1 MDKET
6 LYARW
11 LEGDLTSEE
20 EAQLKASNEWAE
32 LESIVTTTDRWTLPA
47 YNHST
52 GYKQLRDRTKP
63 TSSRTFHLNQLYTV
77 AAAMLILVSLFFWFT
92 GRDEEILAPP
102 GMTQQEQLPDG
113 SEVILNDGSS
123 LTYDKKSYSDV
134 REIHLIGEA
143 YFLVEKGAPFTVVTE
158 QGKVSVLGT
167 SFNVRSWGSKLY
179 VECYTGKVEVAKT
192 HKQILTSG
200 MTVNVIGDE
209 MKIDSNK
216 DLMQPAWLSEQSIF
230 HQEKIESVFQE
241 IERQFDAD
249 ISVTVTGRHFSGS
262 FSHTDIEV
270 ALDMV
275 CKPMGLNYEKDDR
288 SNSYKVF

>member
-20 EAQLKASNEWAE
+20 EEQLKASNEWKE

-47 YNHST
+47 YNYSK
-52 GYKQLRDRTKP
+52 GYEQLRERTKP
-63 TSSRTFHLNQLYTV
+63 TSRRIFQLNRLYTL
-77 AAAMLILVSLFFWFT
+77 AAAMLILISLFFWFN
-92 GRDEEILAPP
+92 GRDEEIIAPP
-102 GMTQQEQLPDG
+102 GMTQHEQLPDG

-123 LTYDKKSYSDV
+123 LTYNKNSYSDI
-134 REIHLIGEA
+134 REIHLSGEA
-143 YFLVEKGAPFTVVTE
+143 YFKVEKGVPFTVVTE

-179 VECYTGKVEVAKT
+179 VECYTGKVEVARTNK
-192 HKQILTSG
+192 KILSPG

-209 MKIDSNK
+209 MKIDSNQ
-216 DLMQPAWLSEQSIF
+216 DIMQPAWLSEQSVF

-241 IERQFDAD
+241 IERQFGAD
-249 ISVTVTGRHFSGS
+249 LSVTVSGRHFSGS
-262 FSHTDIEV
+262 FSHKDIEV

-275 CKPMGLNYEKDDR
+275 CKPMGLSYEKDDR